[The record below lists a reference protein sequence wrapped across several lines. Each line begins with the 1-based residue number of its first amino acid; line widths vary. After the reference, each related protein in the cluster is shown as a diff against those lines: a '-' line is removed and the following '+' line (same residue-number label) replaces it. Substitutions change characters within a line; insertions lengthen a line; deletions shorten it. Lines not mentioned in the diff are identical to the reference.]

1 MKYILVTGVAGFIG
15 SNVAVRLIKEGY
27 RVVGVDNLSTGK
39 ISEVPPEVI
48 FIESD
53 ASEISL
59 QQKLDSF
66 QFDSILHIAGQ
77 SSAEVSYSDPI
88 YDLKSNVES
97 TLFLLNYAVSRNIK
111 NFVYASSAT
120 IYGKQVD
127 PISLS
132 EEATPSPISFYA
144 VGKLASER
152 YLQLFTSE
160 YGIST
165 IALRLFNVYGPGQNL
180 DNLDQGM
187 ASIFLAQSIRD
198 KKILVKGSPDR
209 FRDFVYID
217 DVVNVF
223 IKALHITE
231 PVSHIYNVSTGIKTT
246 VGEVIEHIKNN
257 LPFDVKVEFKGST
270 RGDLIGQSGSFD
282 KLRKDFQMSDM
293 VSFGIGIKK
302 MVEWAL
308 ILEQKND

>member
-1 MKYILVTGVAGFIG
+1 MKYILLTGVAGFIG
-15 SNVAVRLIKEGY
+15 SNVAARLIKDGY
-27 RVVGVDNLSTGK
+27 KVVGIDNLSTGK
-39 ISEVPPEVI
+39 ISEVSPEVI

-53 ASEISL
+53 ASALSL
-59 QQKLDSF
+59 QQQLDSF
-66 QFDSILHIAGQ
+66 EFDSILHIAGQ

-120 IYGKQVD
+120 IYGQQAD
-127 PISLS
+127 PIFLS
-132 EEATPSPISFYA
+132 EEAVPNPISFYA
-144 VGKLASER
+144 IGKLASER
-152 YLQLFTSE
+152 YLKLFTNE

-165 IALRLFNVYGPGQNL
+165 VVLRLFNVYGPGQNL

-187 ASIFLAQSIRD
+187 ASIFLAQAIRN

-223 IKALHITE
+223 MKALSSRE
-231 PVSHIYNVSTGIKTT
+231 PVSKIYNVSTGIKTS
-246 VGEVIEHIKNN
+246 VSE
-257 LPFDVKVEFKGST
+257 
-270 RGDLIGQSGSFD
+270 LIDRSSYCG
-282 KLRKDFQMSDM
+282 
-293 VSFGIGIKK
+293 
-302 MVEWAL
+302 
-308 ILEQKND
+308 

>member
-1 MKYILVTGVAGFIG
+1 MCGHGAGDTHCLEIRAQNIRVQLTHTTLTATRRHFMRTDRETGDLR
-15 SNVAVRLIKEGY
+15 SR
-27 RVVGVDNLSTGK
+27 RVYKATSTHMTIACVLTTTCGRPAQTT
-39 ISEVPPEVI
+39 SE
-48 FIESD
+48 
-53 ASEISL
+53 SERP
-59 QQKLDSF
+59 DGC
-66 QFDSILHIAGQ
+66 D
-77 SSAEVSYSDPI
+77 
-88 YDLKSNVES
+88 
-97 TLFLLNYAVSRNIK
+97 LFLLNYAVSRNIK

-132 EEATPSPISFYA
+132 EETTPNPISFYA

-165 IALRLFNVYGPGQNL
+165 ITLRLFNVYGPGQNL

-270 RGDLIGQSGSFD
+270 RGDLIGQSGSFY
-282 KLRKDFQMSDM
+282 KLKKDFQMSDM
-293 VSFGIGIKK
+293 VSFGIGIKR
-302 MVEWAL
+302 MIEWAL
-308 ILEQKND
+308 NSEPRK

>member
-1 MKYILVTGVAGFIG
+1 MKHILLTGVAGFIG
-15 SNVAVRLIKEGY
+15 SNVAARLIKDGY
-27 RVVGVDNLSTGK
+27 KVVGIDNLSTGK
-39 ISEVPPEVI
+39 ISEVSPEVI

-53 ASEISL
+53 ASALSL
-59 QQKLDSF
+59 QQQLDSF
-66 QFDSILHIAGQ
+66 EFDSILHIAGQ

-120 IYGKQVD
+120 IYGQQDD
-127 PISLS
+127 PIFLS
-132 EEATPSPISFYA
+132 EEAAPNPISFYA
-144 VGKLASER
+144 IGKLASER
-152 YLQLFTSE
+152 YLKLFTNE
-160 YGIST
+160 YDIST
-165 IALRLFNVYGPGQNL
+165 VVLRLFNVYGPGQNL

-187 ASIFLAQSIRD
+187 ASIFLAQAIRD

-223 IKALHITE
+223 MKALNIRE
-231 PVSHIYNVSTGIKTT
+231 PVSKIYNVSTGIKTS
-246 VGEVIEHIKNN
+246 VSELIDQIKNN

-282 KLRKDFQMSDM
+282 KLRKDFQISDM
-293 VSFGIGIKK
+293 VSFAIGMKK

-308 ILEQKND
+308 VSEKKND

>member
-15 SNVAVRLIKEGY
+15 SSVALRLIKEGY

-39 ISEVPPEVI
+39 ISKIPPEVI
-48 FIESD
+48 FVESD
-53 ASEISL
+53 ASANSL
-59 QQKLDSF
+59 KQKLDPF
-66 QFDSILHIAGQ
+66 KFDSILHIAGQ

-97 TLFLLNYAVSRNIK
+97 TLFLLNYAVSKNIK
-111 NFVYASSAT
+111 NFVYASSST
-120 IYGKQVD
+120 VYGTQVN

-132 EEATPSPISFYA
+132 EEAVPDPISFYA

-152 YLQLFTSE
+152 YLELFAKE

-165 IALRLFNVYGPGQNL
+165 VALRLFNVYGPGQNL
-180 DNLDQGM
+180 DNLEQGM
-187 ASIFLAQSIRD
+187 ASIFLAQGIRD

-223 IKALHITE
+223 IKALHATE
-231 PVSHIYNVSTGIKTT
+231 PVSHIYNVSTGIKTS
-246 VGEVIEHIKNN
+246 VSEVIEHIKSN
-257 LPFDVKVEFKGST
+257 LPFEVKVEFKGVT

-282 KLRKDFQMSDM
+282 KLKKDFQMSDF
-293 VSFGIGIKK
+293 VPFEIGIKR
-302 MVEWAL
+302 MVDWGLSVE
-308 ILEQKND
+308 ND

>member
-39 ISEVPPEVI
+39 ISEVPPEVV

-53 ASEISL
+53 ASADSL

-97 TLFLLNYAVSRNIK
+97 TLFLLNYAVSKNIK

-120 IYGKQVD
+120 VYGKQD
-127 PISLS
+127 NPISLL
-132 EEATPSPISFYA
+132 EEVAPDPISFYA

-152 YLQLFTSE
+152 YLKLFTNE

-165 IALRLFNVYGPGQNL
+165 VVLRLFNVYGPGQNL

-187 ASIFLAQSIRD
+187 ASIFLAQGIRD

-223 IKALHITE
+223 IKALQITE
-231 PVSHIYNVSTGIKTT
+231 PVSHIYNVSTGIKTS
-246 VGEVIEHIKNN
+246 VSEVIEHIKKN

-270 RGDLIGQSGSFD
+270 RGDLIGQSGSFY
-282 KLRKDFQMSDM
+282 KLKKDFQMSDM
-293 VSFGIGIKK
+293 VSFGIGIKR

-308 ILEQKND
+308 NSERRK